1 MEKPMTTL
9 PEAYSYRA
17 AWERAA
23 ELQRKYVTQVT
34 RIPGGRGYQ
43 VSYMTHEEYREAIKD
58 D

>member
-1 MEKPMTTL
+1 MTTL

-23 ELQRKYVTQVT
+23 ELQRKGCVTQVT

-58 D
+58 E